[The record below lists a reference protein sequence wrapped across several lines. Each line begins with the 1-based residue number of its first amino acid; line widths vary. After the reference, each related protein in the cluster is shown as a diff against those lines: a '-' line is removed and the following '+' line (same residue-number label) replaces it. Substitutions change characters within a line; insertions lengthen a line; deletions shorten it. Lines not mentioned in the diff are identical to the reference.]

1 MRKFIVSD
9 LHGNGDIYDSIMAY
23 LENISMSE
31 EVELYIN
38 GDLIDRGL
46 DSYRMLEDVVNRINN
61 NDSIKIHYLGGNH
74 ELMMYNALKKKKP
87 GRPLTFLN
95 EWIYNGGGI
104 IESKLDSLDNEKDK
118 INEYIEFLGNLEIYN
133 LFDESIK
140 NNPILLVHAQAPKRV
155 LKKCNMKI
163 ADNNLYVY
171 KAVWTRDRDEYHIP
185 HKLGKKGYLTII
197 GHTSVLEDNGFIY
210 NKKENYINIDGGCNP
225 YARGYFHIDHV
236 PVVEVFP
243 DHLELL
249 IWNHNNDIFN
259 GYFFDGELY
268 RMDLVDLLTRKI
280 YINHELDDNGEKTRE
295 LIKKIKG

>member
-104 IESKLDSLDNEKDK
+104 IESKLDSLDNE
-118 INEYIEFLGNLEIYN
+118 E
-133 LFDESIK
+133 DEAATMSRGDS
-140 NNPILLVHAQAPKRV
+140 NPSKVPLVPWNKGSLPLVITNCFARAAQITKQ
-155 LKKCNMKI
+155 
-163 ADNNLYVY
+163 LY
-171 KAVWTRDRDEYHIP
+171 
-185 HKLGKKGYLTII
+185 
-197 GHTSVLEDNGFIY
+197 F
-210 NKKENYINIDGGCNP
+210 
-225 YARGYFHIDHV
+225 
-236 PVVEVFP
+236 EV
-243 DHLELL
+243 
-249 IWNHNNDIFN
+249 
-259 GYFFDGELY
+259 
-268 RMDLVDLLTRKI
+268 
-280 YINHELDDNGEKTRE
+280 
-295 LIKKIKG
+295 